1 MSMTETGLRA
11 TVLRTSAVYRLWQS
25 PQKAKKLLPF
35 LRHNDVASMRRVL
48 DVACGPGSNSALFTH
63 TEYTGVDINED
74 YIAHARR
81 RYPGR
86 FLVADVTTWTVP
98 PEERFDCVLANS
110 FFHHVDDGA
119 GRRILAQLREV
130 LAGDGHLHVVD
141 LVLPARRGLARLLAR
156 LDRGEFPRSLEACR
170 ELFAEH
176 YEPVVFESYALKILG
191 VKLWEMVYFKGKPR

>member
-1 MSMTETGLRA
+1 MVETGLRA
-11 TVLRTSAVYRLWQS
+11 TVLRTSAFYRLWQS
-25 PQKAKKLLPF
+25 PQKAQKLQPF
-35 LRHNDVASMRRVL
+35 LRHNDLAAMRRVL
-48 DVACGPGSNSALFTH
+48 DVACGPGSNSALFAH
-63 TEYTGVDINED
+63 TDYTGVDINER
-74 YIAHARR
+74 YIAYARQ

-86 FLVADVTTWTVP
+86 FLVADVTTWKVP

-119 GRRILAQLREV
+119 TRRILGHLREV
-130 LAGDGHLHVVD
+130 TSDDGHVHVVD

-170 ELFAEH
+170 ELFTEH
-176 YEPVVFESYALKILG
+176 YEPVVFESYGLKILG